1 MIESQNIEY
10 KTNWRDEYLKWICG
24 FANAEGGEIFIGKN
38 DDGSVIG
45 LMNINELLELIPN
58 KVRDV
63 LGIMVDVNLHLED
76 GKYYI
81 EIKVDPYPYPV
92 NYKGQYHYRSGSTK
106 QELKG
111 HALNRFLLEKVGK
124 RWDSVPV
131 PDISLK
137 DLKESSIDRYK
148 AKALKSKRIDEEI
161 LSDSSELLLDN
172 LHLFDSSLLKRAAIM
187 LFHPEPER
195 FISGC
200 YIKIGFFKTDDDLLF
215 HDEVHGNLIDQ
226 IDRAYDLI

>member
-24 FANAEGGEIFIGKN
+24 FANAEGGKIFIGKN
-38 DDGSVIG
+38 DDGSIIG
-45 LMNINELLELIPN
+45 LMNANELLELIPN

-81 EIKVDPYPYPV
+81 EIEVDPYPYPV
-92 NYKGQYHYRSGSTK
+92 NFKGQYHYRSGSTK

-131 PDISLK
+131 PDISLI
-137 DLKESSIDRYK
+137 DLKESSIDR
-148 AKALKSKRIDEEI
+148 
-161 LSDSSELLLDN
+161 
-172 LHLFDSSLLKRAAIM
+172 
-187 LFHPEPER
+187 
-195 FISGC
+195 
-200 YIKIGFFKTDDDLLF
+200 
-215 HDEVHGNLIDQ
+215 
-226 IDRAYDLI
+226 AYDLIKTKYTTYAIEYSETSRLEHSPFPEKAIREALHMLSLIKIILMPLQFKSASILIILFSGIQGDYQTNGQPVT